1 MISKIIL
8 EYPISNLFGSLTL
21 LLAVLEI
28 GEPDPV
34 EDEDRH
40 TEDEEQ
46 GEGLPPPLDGA
57 VAEQHLGGQQA
68 QTQQDVHIPVKRG
81 YDISFLFSQKLFCE
95 IDNSI

>member
-1 MISKIIL
+1 MTLSSQNCGQHYL
-8 EYPISNLFGSLTL
+8 LGRLVLSLP
-21 LLAVLEI
+21 VLEI

-40 TEDEEQ
+40 AEDEEQ

-57 VAEQHLGGQQA
+57 VAEQDLGGQQA
-68 QTQQDVHIPVKRG
+68 QTQQDVHIPANG
-81 YDISFLFSQKLFCE
+81 GHDIFFLFYQKLFCE